1 MAVQWQKEQT
11 MKAENIKLPWASI
24 GLLIGKLVKVS
35 RGGIDRAEAEDLAGD
50 LAEIITF
57 ITLQIK

>member
-1 MAVQWQKEQT
+1 MNK
-11 MKAENIKLPWASI
+11 NIKLPWSQI

-35 RGGIDRAEAEDLAGD
+35 RGGIDSAEAEDLAGD